1 MTESSLEFERLV
13 ALLRAGDSNAAVQLV
28 EEYESEVR
36 RFIRVRLTTPEI
48 RRWIDSLDVSQS
60 VLSKF
65 FVDVRSG
72 AIEIRDPNQ
81 LRGLLLT
88 MARNKLYDH
97 ARRQKADKRDAR
109 RLEEESKLNYVASST
124 QTPSQQIANSEIAN
138 AILERLSAEDRYMAE
153 QRLSGFTWQELAD
166 ELGSSADALR
176 KRLSRAL
183 DRAAGEI
190 GVL

>member
-81 LRGLLLT
+81 LRVLLLT

-124 QTPSQQIANSEIAN
+124 QTPSQQIANSEIAD

>member
-1 MTESSLEFERLV
+1 MTESSLEFKRLV

-124 QTPSQQIANSEIAN
+124 QTPSQQIANSEIAD

-153 QRLSGFTWQELAD
+153 QRLSGFTWQELAN